1 MRTRRDRGSAKKSN
15 RLERDTTIFRLLVE
29 SAPNAIVVVDHLGII
44 VLVNAGTEKLFGYSR
59 SELLGQSIEI
69 LVPEAVRSAHLEDRT
84 KYIKHPATRA
94 MGAGRDLYG
103 LHKNGRQVP
112 VEIGLSPFKMGK
124 HPMIL

>member
-29 SAPNAIVVVDHLGII
+29 SAPNAIVVVDHRGAI

-84 KYIKHPATRA
+84 NYAKHPATRA

-103 LHKNGRQVP
+103 LHKDGHEIP
-112 VEIGLSPFKMGK
+112 VEIGLSPLHTGRY
-124 HPMIL
+124 P